1 LEIGFLD
8 CGVKE
13 TPVKKKKKVEVNKNS
28 ISALLKKL

>member
-13 TPVKKKKKVEVNKNS
+13 TPVKKKKVELNKNS